1 MAYPQK
7 VSVTVTTASDGT
19 VTDYTDAIRG
29 RIVSVIYVKDDF
41 ADGVDFTI
49 TTEDTLQDVW
59 VDTDINATET
69 VHPRVIIH
77 DTAGVALLYDDA
89 VANLDQVDYIRAVH
103 ERIKIVI
110 GSGGDTKS
118 GTFTI
123 IYE

>member
-1 MAYPQK
+1 MAYPRK

-19 VTDYTDAIRG
+19 VTGYTEAIRG

-77 DTAGVALLYDDA
+77 DTAGVPLIYDDA